1 MAIGGR
7 RRHTALQN
15 IDSERAPF
23 KGMDVFIAPRASG
36 GLVGGEVVWVPGV
49 VPRGSTGRGRGRGRQ
64 EVLLSWTGTPVLA
77 MPCGRDEGQKRTT
90 DGS

>member
-15 IDSERAPF
+15 IDPERAPS
-23 KGMDVFIAPRASG
+23 KGMDGFIAPRASG
-36 GLVGGEVVWVPGV
+36 GLLVVWMCGWCPVEARDEDEGF
-49 VPRGSTGRGRGRGRQ
+49 RL
-64 EVLLSWTGTPVLA
+64 LLSCPGLLA
-77 MPCGRDEGQKRTT
+77 MPCGRRDEGQKRTT

>member
-15 IDSERAPF
+15 IDSERTPF
-23 KGMDVFIAPRASG
+23 KAMDGFIAPRASDS
-36 GLVGGEVVWVPGV
+36 L
-49 VPRGSTGRGRGRGRQ
+49 
-64 EVLLSWTGTPVLA
+64 
-77 MPCGRDEGQKRTT
+77 PCHAGGRDEGQKRTT